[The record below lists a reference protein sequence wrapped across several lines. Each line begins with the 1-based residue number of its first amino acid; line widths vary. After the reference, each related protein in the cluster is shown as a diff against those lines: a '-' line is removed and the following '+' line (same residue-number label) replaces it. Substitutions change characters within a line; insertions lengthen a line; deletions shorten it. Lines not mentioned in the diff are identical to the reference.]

1 MRRRVVARLSVD
13 LAMRERFKVE
23 VAPRLAQQLPG
34 RLRAEHHVSKLFSY
48 FGDSDRFVVVAGAQ
62 SGATGWALVYGLAV
76 RKGRRLVLV
85 LPHDAAFATM
95 QRVPWL
101 TQEARPEIWLHQ
113 DGALQDAPA
122 PERSRL
128 GTIEAVRAWARKKS
142 DGAGPAAEPGPAA
155 ELRAASTPRY
165 LGEQSAGVRQ
175 LVEWATSHPQL
186 DAAHNQSTRSWL
198 CAGQKVLSLDSGHG
212 VVQVRAGIHDKQ
224 RMSAPDESL
233 APGETLTREQV
244 RALQQKVASAIGAR
258 IEPGGPYYKP
268 DEHWFQSVLRRDPS
282 LVGVESPAL
291 REVPAWRPAGAEG
304 SFGRGFIDLVGLDGH
319 GDIRIVEAKIA
330 KSSDDIWAPL
340 FPELLDSP
348 FWGKGIGSVMWS
360 RAMTEG
366 RLPPISH
373 PHNAYLQAYMDMGL
387 IGLMLLLAFWI
398 YIWAR
403 CLRYGK
409 DRRLPVNLQA
419 FFQGTAA
426 GILAFLVAGFAVND
440 SGAAIPPVAP
450 INTSGKRNASSPPSI
465 ANRSAASAS
474 TLSVSASIPPTACFR
489 PAMLSVA
496 ASASSASAPRP
507 RPVRYGML

>member
-1 MRRRVVARLSVD
+1 MRRKVVARLSVD

-34 RLRAEHHVSKLFSY
+34 QLPAEHHVSKLFSY

-62 SGATGWALVYGLAV
+62 SGTTGWALVYGLAV

-85 LPHDAAFATM
+85 LPHDASFATM

-101 TQEARPEIWLHQ
+101 TEEARPEIWLHQ

-142 DGAGPAAEPGPAA
+142 NGAGPAAEPGPAA

-233 APGETLTREQV
+233 APGETLTGEQV
-244 RALQQKVASAIGAR
+244 RALQQKVASAIAAR

-291 REVPAWRPAGAEG
+291 REVPAWRPAGAKG

-330 KSSDDIWAPL
+330 KSSDDMTLMQGIDYHVWAYAYREALAEKLSAPSGARL
-340 FPELLDSP
+340 CLHFVV
-348 FWGKGIGSVMWS
+348 G
-360 RAMTEG
+360 AMG
-366 RLPPISH
+366 GVKRLYPPR
-373 PHNAYLQAYMDMGL
+373 
-387 IGLMLLLAFWI
+387 LAD
-398 YIWAR
+398 YAR
-403 CLRYGK
+403 CLDSDAVPFRFHVVRGWHTQVPS
-409 DRRLPVNLQA
+409 RRQEIDTQPFPNGELPITGSSKLTRMVSP
-419 FFQGTAA
+419 A
-426 GILAFLVAGFAVND
+426 GHQV
-440 SGAAIPPVAP
+440 
-450 INTSGKRNASSPPSI
+450 
-465 ANRSAASAS
+465 
-474 TLSVSASIPPTACFR
+474 
-489 PAMLSVA
+489 
-496 ASASSASAPRP
+496 
-507 RPVRYGML
+507 